1 MTMSARQLRQLEEIE
16 SELELSQPQLTAM
29 FDMFSNLTSGER
41 PNGAEQLTRRRW
53 KWAPAASGWPHLPR
67 RPEVLGLLIL
77 VVAVTLGVLFGAG
90 NRSVPGQCL
99 AASTQSQSASPAVF
113 ERSSLSAT
121 PRCPGYSTS
130 K

>member
-29 FDMFSNLTSGER
+29 FGMFSELTSGER
-41 PNGAEQLTRRRW
+41 PNGAEGLTRRRW
-53 KWAPAASGWPHLPR
+53 KWAPAARGWPHVPR

-77 VVAVTLGVLFGAG
+77 VVVVTLGVLFGSGA
-90 NRSVPGQCL
+90 RSVPSQCL
-99 AASTQSQSASPAVF
+99 TASIHSRPGSPAVF
-113 ERSSLSAT
+113 DRSSMSAA
-121 PRCPGYSTS
+121 PRCPGYITS